1 MIEYDSKHISDVFCT
16 NFLGTTL
23 DSTVCWKPHID
34 QLLRE
39 LSSSCYTVR
48 VLKQIMPQE
57 TLVMLYFAYFNS
69 GIMALFFL

>member
-1 MIEYDSKHISDVFCT
+1 MIEYDSKHISDIFCA

-23 DSTVCWKPHID
+23 YSTVCWKTHID
-34 QLLRE
+34 QLIRNL
-39 LSSSCYTVR
+39 SSCYTVR

-57 TLVMLYFAYFNS
+57 TLVMVYYAYFHL